1 MLDHYFSGS
10 ALCMLDEAGRLVLP
24 AFARATLERRG
35 DGRTLLVGAH
45 ERANCLVAYDRS
57 VVPLVHAE
65 LERRRLAADPRDPS
79 THDMRARRAFGFVEE
94 VPFESN
100 GALLMPPMMRRRVRI
115 GARALLVGTGAAF
128 EIWDAEAARG
138 GDDPDLSDLADY
150 HLEFRQAA

>member
-24 AFARATLERRG
+24 GFARATLALRG
-35 DGRTLLVGAH
+35 DSRTLLIGTH
-45 ERANCLVAYDRS
+45 ERAPCLVAYDRS

-65 LERRRLAADPRDPS
+65 LERRRLAADPRDVS
-79 THDMRARRAFGFVEE
+79 GHDIRARRAFGFVEE

-100 GALLMPPMMRRRVRI
+100 GALLLPPPMRRRARI
-115 GARALLVGTGAAF
+115 GSLALLVGTGAAF
-128 EIWDAEAARG
+128 EIWDAETARG
-138 GDDPDLSDLADY
+138 GDDPDLRDLANY